1 MKKFSLYLETSFF
14 NFVFADDA
22 PEKTDDT
29 LELLLEIARD
39 KYVAYTSLI
48 TMEELNR
55 AQDPK
60 RSKMI
65 GLIRDYKISVVEETA
80 ESVELAKLYVAEKMI
95 PEKYFD
101 DARHIALASI
111 YQYNVIVSWNFKH
124 IVKLKTR
131 LQTNA
136 INAREGYINIEI
148 CSPSEVI
155 DNEKQ

>member
-29 LELLLEIARD
+29 LELLFEIARD

-48 TMEELNR
+48 TMEELSR

-65 GLIRDYKISVVEETA
+65 GLIRDYKITVVEETA
-80 ESVELAKLYVAEKMI
+80 
-95 PEKYFD
+95 
-101 DARHIALASI
+101 
-111 YQYNVIVSWNFKH
+111 
-124 IVKLKTR
+124 
-131 LQTNA
+131 
-136 INAREGYINIEI
+136 
-148 CSPSEVI
+148 
-155 DNEKQ
+155 